1 MKVKKKG
8 VFTVLNKQKKKI
20 YLLFQNFKVEEEGME
35 TYIIGFSQD
44 ITDRIKTEK
53 ALREAKEQVEMTSKA
68 KEIFLANMSHEIRT
82 PMNGILGLGN
92 LLNKTKLTPKQKEFT
107 KLIIESGNNLMYI
120 VNDILDY
127 TKIQSSQFK
136 LESIPFDL
144 AEKVNSTI
152 QTFHFKAEE
161 KSIALHFNN
170 ELTENLMVEGDPHRL
185 GQVLNNLLSNAFK
198 FTTAGSVSVDLKQIS
213 QDAVNAAFEIR
224 VTDTGIGISKENQ
237 SSIFEQFVQA
247 TPDITRKFG
256 GTGLGLSI
264 CKDLLELQGGS
275 INVESELHKG
285 TTFIVKINYKKVK
298 STAPSGVQLKHGK
311 TPSAMKKK
319 ILVAEDVQ
327 INQLIV
333 KHILKGWGQ
342 SVTIVENG
350 KEVLKLLEKNQ
361 FDLILMDIHM
371 PELNGVDTTRLIRN
385 LPNPKKANI
394 PIIAVSAAAFK
405 DEIKGYLDSGM
416 NDFITKPYTEEKL
429 LEVFNRVLRISH
441 PNEEES
447 IQDSIKTPSK
457 MEKLYDLARLN
468 EFGDDDPEFIKEIIV
483 VFLSNTGKDLDDL
496 MQGVND
502 ENYQV
507 IFEIAHR
514 MKSSLHTM
522 GIKSLETTIKELEA
536 LARNNES
543 FEKIKPLSNLVKIT
557 LDLVFSQLRTDFKH
571 D

>member
-1 MKVKKKG
+1 
-8 VFTVLNKQKKKI
+8 
-20 YLLFQNFKVEEEGME
+20 VEEEGMA
-35 TYIIGFSQD
+35 TYVIGFSQD

-53 ALREAKEQVEMTSKA
+53 ALLEAKEQVEMTSKA

-82 PMNGILGLGN
+82 PMNGSLGLGN
-92 LLNKTKLTPKQKEFT
+92 LLNKTKLTLKQKEFT
-107 KLIIESGNNLMYI
+107 RLIIESGNNLMYI

-136 LESIPFDL
+136 LETIPFDL
-144 AEKVNSTI
+144 ADKVNSTI

-161 KSIALHFNN
+161 KSIALNFNN
-170 ELTENLMVEGDPHRL
+170 KLTENLMVEGDPHRL

-198 FTTAGSVSVDLKQIS
+198 FTAAGSISVELNQIS
-213 QDAVNAAFEIR
+213 HEEVNPTFEIR
-224 VTDTGIGISKENQ
+224 VTDTGMGISKENQ
-237 SSIFEQFVQA
+237 ASIFEQFVQA

-264 CKDLLELQGGS
+264 CKTLLELQGGS
-275 INVESELHKG
+275 INVESELNKG
-285 TTFIVKINYKKVK
+285 TTFIVRINYKKVK
-298 STAPSGVQLKHGK
+298 EIAPSREQQKHGK
-311 TPSAMKKK
+311 TLSSMKKK

-333 KHILKGWGQ
+333 KHILKGWGH

-371 PELNGVDTTRLIRN
+371 PEMNGVDTTRLIRK
-385 LPNPKKANI
+385 LTNPKKANI

-416 NDFITKPYTEEKL
+416 NDFVTKPYTEEKL
-429 LEVFNRVLRISH
+429 LEVFNRVLRISQ
-441 PNEEES
+441 PSEEES
-447 IQDSIKTPSK
+447 ILESTKTLGK
-457 MEKLYDLARLN
+457 MEKLYDLTRLN
-468 EFGDDDPEFIKEIIV
+468 EFGDDDPGFIKEIIV

-496 MQGVND
+496 MQAVKD

-522 GIKSLETTIKELEA
+522 GIKSLETTIKDLES
-536 LARNNES
+536 LARHNDS
-543 FEKIKPLSNLVKIT
+543 FDKIKQLSTLVKKT
-557 LDLVFSQLRTDFKH
+557 LDLVFEQLKTDFKQ